1 MSKLSPARKA
11 ALDVLMEARGGS
23 CYARDI
29 LAARVFTDHLD
40 ARDAAFAARLALGV
54 TATEGTLDELL
65 DRYLAKPHKVA
76 PRVRSALRISTF
88 EMLYLETPG
97 RVAVSQGVELVRQGA
112 KSAAGLAN
120 AVLRKVSDNV
130 EWFRDARD
138 VDDAE
143 PHVRSVASV
152 SRSFGLPYWLG
163 ERLLASYGDEAA
175 GTLALASNLE
185 PAPIALHLNARIGG
199 DGSYAALF
207 GDEIIPGC
215 VATDD
220 VAHLVAEGVFERADA
235 VASDLN
241 AQLIATVA
249 TRPGS
254 CLEIGAGRGTKT
266 FILAC
271 QARRV
276 GYERNH
282 VALDLFARKC
292 DQNQERLYRAGIE
305 SVRTVAGDACDLDT
319 ALASLD
325 VDGSE
330 RLLFDTVFVDA
341 PCSGTGTMRRHPEI
355 PWRLKRVDVDSELPE
370 LQLKMLKEASSR
382 VAPHGELVYATC
394 SIMHQENVDVVD
406 AFLESPEGE
415 GFEIASVSAADTLS
429 MPGFEGAREMI
440 AQNENTRGLFQS
452 LPRAKDGYD
461 GHFCARL
468 VKH

>member
-1 MSKLSPARKA
+1 MSKVSPARKA
-11 ALDVLMEARGGS
+11 ALDVLMEARNGS

-29 LAARVFTDHLD
+29 LSARTFTGRLD

-54 TATEGTLDELL
+54 TATEGVLDELL

-76 PRVRSALRISTF
+76 PRVRCALRISAF
-88 EMLYLETPG
+88 EMLYLESPG

-120 AVLRKVSDNV
+120 AVLRKVNDNV
-130 EWFRDARD
+130 EWFRDAHD
-138 VDDAE
+138 LDSAE
-143 PHVRSVASV
+143 PHARRVATV
-152 SRSFGLPYWLG
+152 SRGFGLPYWLG
-163 ERLLASYGDEAA
+163 ERLLVSYGDERA

-185 PAPIALHLNARIGG
+185 PAPIALHLNTRIGE
-199 DGSYAALF
+199 DGSYAALY
-207 GDEIIPGC
+207 GDEVIPGC

-220 VAHLVAEGVFERADA
+220 VARLIAEGVFERADA

-241 AQLIATVA
+241 AQLIATAA

-266 FILAC
+266 FIMTC

-276 GYERNH
+276 GYERSH

-292 DQNQERLYRAGIE
+292 EQNQERLHRAEIE
-305 SVRTVAGDACDLDT
+305 YVRTVAGDACDLDT
-319 ALASLD
+319 TLTSLD
-325 VDGSE
+325 AGSNE

-355 PWRLKRVDVDSELPE
+355 PWRLKPVDVDAELPE
-370 LQLKMLKEASSR
+370 LQLKMLKEASTR
-382 VAPHGELVYATC
+382 VAPHGELIYATC
-394 SIMHQENVDVVD
+394 SIMHQENADVID
-406 AFLESPEGE
+406 AFLESSEGR
-415 GFEIASVSAADTLS
+415 GFEIEPVSSSDIFS
-429 MPGFEGAREMI
+429 MPGFTGAREI
-440 AQNENTRGLFQS
+440 LARHENTRGLFQS
-452 LPRAKDGYD
+452 LPRACDSYD

-468 VKH
+468 VRR